1 MVNYRSPGN
10 IAHNN
15 ERKEKMKAGVILGV
29 FVAVVLLILSAVFG
43 SWYIIDQGERG
54 VIVRNGSV
62 VGVADPGLHFKL
74 PFMDTVE
81 RINTQSKTRVY
92 AKAHGN
98 SRDQQ
103 YAAISYSV
111 TYAIPA
117 NKVTDVYSEYRNE
130 ENLIARVVDRQAPAT
145 LQSAFGKFTAAETV
159 TKRDDLA
166 AAVLENLTRTVKGI
180 VTIESVQIENVQ
192 FSEAYN
198 EKIEESM
205 KAEIDIRTRRQNLEK
220 EQIDAQIN
228 VTRAQGEADSQLAVA
243 TAKAKAVVLAGEA
256 EAKAIK
262 AKSDALAANPQLV
275 EYTKAQKW
283 NGELP
288 STMIPGGATPMI
300 SVGNK

>member
-1 MVNYRSPGN
+1 
-10 IAHNN
+10 
-15 ERKEKMKAGVILGV
+15 MKAGVILGA
-29 FVAVVLLILSAVFG
+29 FVAVILLILSAVFG

-62 VGVADPGLHFKL
+62 VGTADPGLHFKM
-74 PFMDTVE
+74 PFMDSVE
-81 RINTQSKTRVY
+81 RISVQSKSRVY
-92 AKAHGN
+92 AKGHGN

-111 TYAIPA
+111 TYTIPPA
-117 NKVTDVYSEYRNE
+117 KVGEVYSEYRNE
-130 ENLIARVVDRQAPAT
+130 ENLVSRVIDRQTPAA

-166 AAVLENLTRTVKGI
+166 AAVLESLTKTTKGI

-220 EQIDAQIN
+220 EQIDAQIA
-228 VTRAQGEADSQLAVA
+228 VTRANGEADSRLAVA
-243 TAKAKAVVLAGEA
+243 TANAKAVVLAGEA

-262 AKSDALAANPQLV
+262 AKSDALQANPQLV
-275 EYTKAQKW
+275 EYTKAQAWDGK
-283 NGELP
+283 LP
-288 STMIPGGATPMI
+288 ATMVPGSAVPFI
-300 SVGNK
+300 NVK

>member
-1 MVNYRSPGN
+1 
-10 IAHNN
+10 
-15 ERKEKMKAGVILGV
+15 MKAGVILGA

-62 VGVADPGLHFKL
+62 VGTADPGLHFKM
-74 PFMDTVE
+74 PFMDSVE
-81 RINTQSKTRVY
+81 RISVQSKSRVY
-92 AKAHGN
+92 AKGHGN

-111 TYAIPA
+111 TYTIPPA
-117 NKVTDVYSEYRNE
+117 KVGEVYSEYRNE
-130 ENLIARVVDRQAPAT
+130 ENLVSRVIDRQTPAA

-166 AAVLENLTRTVKGI
+166 AAVLESLTKTTKGI

-220 EQIDAQIN
+220 EQIDAQIA
-228 VTRAQGEADSQLAVA
+228 VTRANGEADSRLAVA
-243 TAKAKAVVLAGEA
+243 TANAKAVVLAGEA

-262 AKSDALAANPQLV
+262 AKSEALQANPQLV
-275 EYTKAQKW
+275 EYTKAQAWDGK
-283 NGELP
+283 LP
-288 STMIPGGATPMI
+288 ATMVPGATVPFLN
-300 SVGNK
+300 VK

>member
-1 MVNYRSPGN
+1 
-10 IAHNN
+10 
-15 ERKEKMKAGVILGV
+15 MKAGVILGA
-29 FVAVVLLILSAVFG
+29 FVAVILLILSAVFG

-62 VGVADPGLHFKL
+62 VGTADPGLHFKM
-74 PFMDTVE
+74 PFMDSVE
-81 RINTQSKTRVY
+81 RISVQSKSRVY
-92 AKAHGN
+92 AKGHGN

-111 TYAIPA
+111 TYTIPPA
-117 NKVTDVYSEYRNE
+117 KVGEVYSEYRNE
-130 ENLIARVVDRQAPAT
+130 ENLVSRVIDRQTPAA

-166 AAVLENLTRTVKGI
+166 AAVLESLTKSTKGI

-220 EQIDAQIN
+220 EQIDAQIA
-228 VTRAQGEADSQLAVA
+228 VTRANGEADSRLAVA
-243 TAKAKAVVLAGEA
+243 TANAKAVVLAGEA

-262 AKSDALAANPQLV
+262 AKSDALQANPQLV
-275 EYTKAQKW
+275 EYTKAQAWDGK
-283 NGELP
+283 LP
-288 STMIPGGATPMI
+288 ATMVPGTAVPFI
-300 SVGNK
+300 NVK

>member
-1 MVNYRSPGN
+1 
-10 IAHNN
+10 
-15 ERKEKMKAGVILGV
+15 MKAGVILGA
-29 FVAVVLLILSAVFG
+29 FVAVILLILSAVFG

-62 VGVADPGLHFKL
+62 VGTADPGLHFKM
-74 PFMDTVE
+74 PFMDSVE
-81 RINTQSKTRVY
+81 RISVQSKSRVY
-92 AKAHGN
+92 AKGHGN

-111 TYAIPA
+111 TYTIPPA
-117 NKVTDVYSEYRNE
+117 KVGEVYSEYRNE
-130 ENLIARVVDRQAPAT
+130 ENLVSRVIDRQTPAA

-166 AAVLENLTRTVKGI
+166 AAVLESLTKSTKGI

-220 EQIDAQIN
+220 EQIDAQIA
-228 VTRAQGEADSQLAVA
+228 VTRANGEADSRLAVA
-243 TAKAKAVVLAGEA
+243 TANAKAVVLAGEA

-262 AKSDALAANPQLV
+262 AKSDALQANPQLV
-275 EYTKAQKW
+275 EYVKADKW
-283 NGELP
+283 DGKLP
-288 STMIPGGATPMI
+288 ATMVPGSAVPFI
-300 SVGNK
+300 NVK